1 MNEKP
6 FISIATPCRN
16 SVRTIE
22 KTIKSIL
29 CQEFKNYEYIIVDGG
44 STDGTLEIIKKY
56 EPLFEGRLKWSSK
69 PDKGIYDA
77 FNIGVERSQG
87 IYCWNVNSDDY
98 ISPNALKEIYNFVHD
113 KKEEEY
119 PIIVGNMNLIDASG
133 KIISTVKQNKRKID
147 QGYKK
152 DYIGI
157 SHPATIV
164 PRSIYERIGTF
175 DPNYKIIGDLDWF
188 HRAYKAREK
197 FAILDT
203 VLSNMSDSG
212 TTYQFNFKKSL
223 QDRMYFLKK
232 FYNNPIER
240 LYRLLFWVKNFY
252 AIKYSYKK
260 KKNRL

>member
-87 IYCWNVNSDDY
+87 IY
-98 ISPNALKEIYNFVHD
+98 
-113 KKEEEY
+113 
-119 PIIVGNMNLIDASG
+119 
-133 KIISTVKQNKRKID
+133 
-147 QGYKK
+147 
-152 DYIGI
+152 
-157 SHPATIV
+157 
-164 PRSIYERIGTF
+164 
-175 DPNYKIIGDLDWF
+175 
-188 HRAYKAREK
+188 
-197 FAILDT
+197 
-203 VLSNMSDSG
+203 
-212 TTYQFNFKKSL
+212 
-223 QDRMYFLKK
+223 
-232 FYNNPIER
+232 
-240 LYRLLFWVKNFY
+240 
-252 AIKYSYKK
+252 
-260 KKNRL
+260 